1 LIGTALF
8 TRRSAASV
16 ANIEQDTEE
25 KEYDDEIL
33 DDLDEEVTEEQ
44 DSIDGESDESED

>member
-33 DDLDEEVTEEQ
+33 DDLDEEVTEEE
-44 DSIDGESDESED
+44 DSIEGESDESED